1 MERREEKGR
10 EEERREEK
18 RRKSEGVCLKRGV
31 RENKNEEENATEIL
45 TQKMTLAERR
55 QRMKINDEE
64 GRVFCGIIFE
74 N

>member
-1 MERREEKGR
+1 M
-10 EEERREEK
+10 
-18 RRKSEGVCLKRGV
+18 KRGV
-31 RENKNEEENATEIL
+31 RENKNEEENATEVL
-45 TQKMTLAERR
+45 TQKKTLAERR